1 MITIINKTKAFLLIA
16 VNVAIFFSCA
26 NGDQNQANINKETFG
41 TLKNGETVD
50 LYTLTSST
58 GIEAKIMNYGG
69 TIISIEAP
77 DKNGKKDNIVLGF
90 DNLAKYEAGTPN
102 FGCLVGRYANRIAN
116 ASFTIGDSTYQ
127 LAANNGD
134 NHIHGG
140 IESFNKKVW
149 DAAIVDH
156 NGHPALELSYLSK
169 NGEEGYPGNLD
180 ITVTYTLKNNDLII
194 DYEATTDKPTPVNLT
209 NHAYYNLSGEGTILD
224 HVLKI
229 NATEY
234 TPTDEELIPSGE
246 IESVKGT
253 ALDFTTPKRIG
264 DRVDE
269 LPVGYDHN
277 YVLAMEP
284 SDELMFAA
292 KVKDPESGRTM
303 EVHTTEPGI
312 QLYTAYHL
320 DGSLESHGWVY
331 KQFAGLCLETQHFP
345 DSPNKPQFPS
355 TILNPGETYK
365 TTTFMRFGI
374 AE

>member
-1 MITIINKTKAFLLIA
+1 MKATIIQKIKTFFLLAATILLA
-16 VNVAIFFSCA
+16 VSCCDK
-26 NGDQNQANINKETFG
+26 DQAKISKEQFG
-41 TLKNGETVD
+41 TLKSGTVVD

-69 TIISIEAP
+69 TIISIETP

-102 FGCLVGRYANRIAN
+102 FGCLIGRYANRIAN
-116 ASFTIGDSTYQ
+116 AQFTINDSTYQ

-140 IESFNKKVW
+140 PEGFNKKVW
-149 DAAIVDH
+149 DAVIIDK
-156 NGHPALELSYLSK
+156 NGHPALELHYLSK
-169 NGEEGYPGNLD
+169 DGEEGYPGNLD
-180 ITVTYTLKNNDLII
+180 VTVTYTLKKNDLII

-209 NHAYYNLSGEGTILD
+209 NHAYYNLSGKGTILD

-234 TPTDEELIPSGE
+234 TPTDEELIPTGE
-246 IESVKGT
+246 IKSVKGT
-253 ALDFTTPKRIG
+253 PLDFTMPKRIG

-277 YVLAMEP
+277 YVLAMKP
-284 SDELMFAA
+284 FDELKLAA
-292 KVKDPESGRTM
+292 KAKDPESGRTM

-320 DGSLESHGWVY
+320 DGSLESNGWVY

-345 DSPNKPQFPS
+345 DSPNKPGFPS
-355 TILNPGETYK
+355 TILHPGEKYE
-365 TTTFMRFGI
+365 TTTLMRFGV